1 MRTAAFDCQAP
12 GRCEAFALEGRIAG
26 ATKATTYT
34 SSGPKSPAPMAPQI
48 VPPSLRHE
56 TGNGFWVWVLGFGRR
71 RSTMGR
77 KVAAMPTGAE
87 LFVRTIRQ
95 LEIGTIFT
103 LVGDH
108 LNEVLLEAAASGVRI
123 VDMRHESGVTHAAD
137 AWARIHRKPAL
148 SLVTGGPGHTNSLTG
163 IATANLA
170 GSPLIAV
177 SGSRASTLAHRQA
190 FQDIDQIGMARPV
203 VKWAAELPH
212 ASLIPFY
219 LTRAYAAAN
228 TGRKGAVHLTIPVD
242 LFTTSVDVGPTSVAP
257 PPEALPGPSLVDVA
271 RATELLR
278 SAKRPIAIAGSG
290 VWWSGAGDALRQFI
304 EHISL
309 PLYTITMARGIV
321 SDDHPLVMGYADPAL
336 NGAARSA
343 FREADL
349 FLVVGKRID
358 YRLALGGERLFPP
371 DARFIQ
377 IDIHPEEL
385 GLNRRLHVGIYAD
398 ARLALEALLQ
408 AAGPDV
414 WPRGAWP
421 GRLLSLRAGW
431 QAELARE
438 AGNSGAPLHPA
449 AFFHEL
455 RRALPPDVLYSW
467 DGGDFAHWG
476 RAILPVRVGGGW
488 LRLGPL
494 GTIGA
499 SLPHGLALQLANPQ
513 RRVVAITGDGA
524 LGFYLAEM
532 DSLARHGL
540 PVVLIVGNDAGWGL
554 ERELQSFASNGAA
567 TVACELQSARYDLV
581 MRAFG
586 GDGETIERLDEV
598 APAVRRAFAA
608 RVPYCLN
615 VKIRGARSPFT
626 DWQIAGKKR

>member
-1 MRTAAFDCQAP
+1 
-12 GRCEAFALEGRIAG
+12 
-26 ATKATTYT
+26 
-34 SSGPKSPAPMAPQI
+34 
-48 VPPSLRHE
+48 
-56 TGNGFWVWVLGFGRR
+56 
-71 RSTMGR
+71 
-77 KVAAMPTGAE
+77 MPTGAE

-95 LEIGTIFT
+95 LEIDTIFT

-108 LNEVLLEAAASGVRI
+108 LNEVLVKAAASGIRI

-177 SGSRASTLAHRQA
+177 SGSRVRTLAHRQA

-203 VKWAAELPH
+203 VKWAAEPPD

-219 LTRAYAAAN
+219 LTRAYAEAN

-242 LFTTSVDVGPTSVAP
+242 LFTASVDIGPAAVAL
-257 PPEALPGPSLVDVA
+257 PPEALPAANPVDIA
-271 RATELLR
+271 RAVDLLR
-278 SAKRPIAIAGSG
+278 SAERPIVIAGSG
-290 VWWSGAGDALRQFI
+290 VWWSGAGDALLRFI
-304 EHISL
+304 EHASL
-309 PLYTITMARGIV
+309 PLYTITMARGAV

-336 NGAARSA
+336 NGAVRSA

-358 YRLALGGERLFPP
+358 YRLALGSERLFPP

-385 GLNRRLHVGIYAD
+385 GFNRRLHVAICAD
-398 ARLALEALLQ
+398 ARLALEALLR
-408 AAGPDV
+408 AVGADE
-414 WPRGAWP
+414 WPRREWLD
-421 GRLLSLRAGW
+421 RLLSLRGNW
-431 QAELARE
+431 QTELMRE
-438 AGNSGAPLHPA
+438 AGNAAAPLHPA

-455 RRALPPDVLYSW
+455 NRILPPNVLYSW

-476 RAILPVRVGGGW
+476 RAILPARVAGGW

-499 SLPHGLALQLANPQ
+499 SLPHSLALQLANPQ

-540 PVVLIVGNDAGWGL
+540 PVVSIVGNDAGWGL
-554 ERELQSFASNGAA
+554 ERELQSFTSNGAA

-598 APAVRRAFAA
+598 APAVRRAFEAG
-608 RVPYCLN
+608 VPYCLN